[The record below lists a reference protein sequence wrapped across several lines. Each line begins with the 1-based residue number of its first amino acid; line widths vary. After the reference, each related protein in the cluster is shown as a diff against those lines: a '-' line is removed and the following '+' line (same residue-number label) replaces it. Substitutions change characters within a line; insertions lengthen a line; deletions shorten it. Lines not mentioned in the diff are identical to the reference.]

1 MPRTLARR
9 LDAVAPS
16 ATLAMNARAIKLR
29 EAGHK
34 VFAFGVGEPDFPTP
48 PYIVDAAYEAAKKG
62 ATRYTPVSGTASLKK
77 AICEA
82 TTAHRGFTPTP
93 DQIVVSVGAKH
104 ALFDIALALY
114 EEGDEVIIPAPYWVS
129 YPEQVRVAGATPVHV
144 TTRAEDGFRLSP
156 ELLEAAITP
165 RTKALVLC
173 TPSNPTGGAYA
184 REHLEALVKVL
195 AKHDFWI
202 VVDEIYAD
210 LVYDGFKHVSLAAMA
225 PELADRLIVIDGV
238 SKTYAMTGWRIGWTI
253 SSPKVAKALD
263 TMQSQSTSNAAAISQ
278 AAAEAAL
285 RGPRD
290 SLEAM
295 RKAFEK
301 RRNLMVEGLRTLPG
315 VTCRMPEGAF
325 YAFADFSAHL
335 GKKAGERTLATD
347 EDIASWLLDEA
358 HVATVGGTPF
368 GAPGYI
374 RLSYAVS
381 EDDIRGGL
389 DAMRAAL
396 AKL

>member
-1 MPRTLARR
+1 
-9 LDAVAPS
+9 
-16 ATLAMNARAIKLR
+16 
-29 EAGHK
+29 
-34 VFAFGVGEPDFPTP
+34 
-48 PYIVDAAYEAAKKG
+48 
-62 ATRYTPVSGTASLKK
+62 
-77 AICEA
+77 
-82 TTAHRGFTPTP
+82 
-93 DQIVVSVGAKH
+93 
-104 ALFDIALALY
+104 
-114 EEGDEVIIPAPYWVS
+114 
-129 YPEQVRVAGATPVHV
+129 
-144 TTRAEDGFRLSP
+144 
-156 ELLEAAITP
+156 
-165 RTKALVLC
+165 
-173 TPSNPTGGAYA
+173 
-184 REHLEALVKVL
+184 
-195 AKHDFWI
+195 
-202 VVDEIYAD
+202 
-210 LVYDGFKHVSLAAMA
+210 MA

-290 SLEAM
+290 SLEVM

-396 AKL
+396 ATL